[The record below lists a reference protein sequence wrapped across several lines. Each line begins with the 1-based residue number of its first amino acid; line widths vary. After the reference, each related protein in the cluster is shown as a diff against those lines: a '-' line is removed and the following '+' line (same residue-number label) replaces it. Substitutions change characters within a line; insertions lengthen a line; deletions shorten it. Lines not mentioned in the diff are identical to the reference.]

1 MGWCHQRNCQCGL
14 QGTEKVGQNERK
26 LPDFLGC
33 TGLSHLL
40 SPLWT
45 CRVLQEKGGRTPKL
59 IQRSSKLPS
68 LPWPWGKRISILVSE
83 GRATTKSYRVTLP
96 PRAREEGH
104 WAQEG
109 YSQSFRSTGIC
120 LAGFWVRLG
129 PITCFFFLSFA
140 IRRSI
145 LYLPHHCTL
154 KAQNLSVFTGSQ
166 LERTY
171 HWGWIVLWVSSI
183 LIQIIGGAR
192 LVTKLCL
199 TLATP
204 WTVAW
209 KIPLSMGFSRQ
220 VYWSGLPFTSLGI
233 FQTQELNPGLLHCR
247 QILYRLSYKGSP
259 SFRSYLFFLLGRRL
273 LFNIV

>member
-45 CRVLQEKGGRTPKL
+45 CRVLQEKGGRAPKL

-83 GRATTKSYRVTLP
+83 GRATTNRYRVTLP

-129 PITCFFFLSFA
+129 PITCFLLSLFCNQKVYSVSA
-140 IRRSI
+140 PS
-145 LYLPHHCTL
+145 LYTESTELVCFHRFTTGENLPLRMDCTL
-154 KAQNLSVFTGSQ
+154 S
-166 LERTY
+166 
-171 HWGWIVLWVSSI
+171 
-183 LIQIIGGAR
+183 LIHPDSDHR
-192 LVTKLCL
+192 WC
-199 TLATP
+199 
-204 WTVAW
+204 
-209 KIPLSMGFSRQ
+209 SFS
-220 VYWSGLPFTSLGI
+220 
-233 FQTQELNPGLLHCR
+233 H
-247 QILYRLSYKGSP
+247 
-259 SFRSYLFFLLGRRL
+259 
-273 LFNIV
+273 